1 MADKINVK
9 VNKNISGNKFY
20 GKSTVKH
27 RARMR
32 FTFPA
37 NVIVNVKVRRNPQ
50 RNQRVID
57 KKPETQ
63 QKEPKSSD

>member
-1 MADKINVK
+1 MADRINVK
-9 VNKNISGNKFY
+9 VNQNISGNKFY
-20 GKSTVKH
+20 GKSTVKQ

-37 NVIVNVKVRRNPQ
+37 NVIVNVKTRRNPQ